1 MKYWT
6 LFTLRMIVPAV
17 LLTVVLSWWATQS
30 AIWQLTANYRSRG
43 VMLTTFQGHW
53 SFAVVYSSD
62 DSLILYG
69 EADEVADA
77 NEMSSRLD
85 TVWPVSTQVAPG
97 LQYRTY
103 RGNHGHMIRCDY
115 WLACLALLLAT
126 LGIFR
131 KRKHVD
137 TPPAEPNAVTKP

>member
-6 LFTLRMIVPAV
+6 LVTLRMIVPAV

-30 AIWQLTANYRSRG
+30 TLWQLTANYRSRG
-43 VMLTTFQGHW
+43 VMLTAFQGHW

-62 DSLILYG
+62 DSLMLYG
-69 EADEVADA
+69 GADEVADA

-85 TVWPVSTQVAPG
+85 TVWPVSTHVIPG

-126 LGIFR
+126 VVICR
-131 KRKHVD
+131 KR
-137 TPPAEPNAVTKP
+137 TQPGAPPAESNAVTEP